1 MANHDEIARIQ
12 GFWTQLQYYSMEAW
26 SPGTTRSF
34 FLCQPLAS
42 IQSTVLDRDPH
53 SLPLWTSPS
62 SGAYVVIE
70 FNIMGLSW
78 YIYGLLKSKSIHLEG
93 NRRDPHYQVCYQ
105 FPFRVA
111 VMDTAKANIFLL
123 SVTSSRRHGL
133 KSELG
138 SKPQHLSNKMRSGYI
153 SNYHLNG
160 WMNGWVLLFV
170 VCTMKCLVV
179 VYKLQPA
186 KYSSF
191 ISSQRSLTIWV

>member
-1 MANHDEIARIQ
+1 MSTAGIHPVYCTWSWSPLTSTLDLSKFRCLRCHRIQ
-12 GFWTQLQYYSMEAW
+12 YYGS
-26 SPGTTRSF
+26 
-34 FLCQPLAS
+34 
-42 IQSTVLDRDPH
+42 VL
-53 SLPLWTSPS
+53 
-62 SGAYVVIE
+62 I
-70 FNIMGLSW
+70 

-93 NRRDPHYQVCYQ
+93 NRRDPHYQVCCQ
-105 FPFRVA
+105 FPFRVG